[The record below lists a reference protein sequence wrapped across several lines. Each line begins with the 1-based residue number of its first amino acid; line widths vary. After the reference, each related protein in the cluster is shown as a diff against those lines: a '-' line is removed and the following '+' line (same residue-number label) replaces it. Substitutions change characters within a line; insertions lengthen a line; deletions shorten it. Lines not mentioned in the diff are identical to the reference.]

1 MRKILTST
9 IACLFVTV
17 LLLTGSMPVA
27 LGESAAG
34 DNAQSVPGGDMQT
47 PGDVQPMA
55 GGDVSGDGVSNSD
68 IVYYAA
74 ATGTSAITGIIG
86 GVGAGTAIGELL
98 MAARI
103 EAIVASPVEGLE
115 LVAALTSAKTST
127 MLLGSLAGAGIGLLV
142 TGLIFFVFFAC
153 NYWG

>member
-1 MRKILTST
+1 MSKILTST
-9 IACLFVTV
+9 LACLFVAA
-17 LLLTGSMPVA
+17 LLLTGMTPVV
-27 LGESAAG
+27 LGESTAG
-34 DNAQSVPGGDMQT
+34 NDAQAVSGGELQA
-47 PGDVQPMA
+47 PGDVQPMT
-55 GGDVSGDGVSNSD
+55 GSDVSGDGVSNGD
-68 IVYYAA
+68 IIYYAA
-74 ATGTSAITGIIG
+74 ATGTSAITGMVV
-86 GVGAGTAIGELL
+86 GVGAGTALGELL

-103 EAIVASPVEGLE
+103 EAIVAGPAEGLE